1 MWALPKLF
9 VDIALL
15 RGKPQD
21 LPPSAAVLA
30 FVLLVDI
37 ATTYYLIDGNIAGAR
52 FYAVAIH
59 TVVLALLVYG
69 ALWWRGLRARFVQT
83 ASALFGGGI
92 VVTLAA
98 WAIITALR
106 VPFDVENPNFM
117 LLTLLLSVWVLAIM
131 AQVLRHALEVPLAV
145 AVLTTFAIG
154 FARSAFTLLVPL
166 S

>member
-1 MWALPKLF
+1 MWALPKIFL
-9 VDIALL
+9 DIALL

-21 LPPSAAVLA
+21 LPTSPVVLGL
-30 FVLLVDI
+30 VLLLDI
-37 ATTYYLIDGNIAGAR
+37 ATTYFLIDGNIAGAR
-52 FYAVAIH
+52 FFAVVVH
-59 TVVLALLVYG
+59 TLVLALLVYG
-69 ALWWRGLRARFVQT
+69 LLWWRGLGARFVQT

-92 VVTLAA
+92 VVTVAA
-98 WAIITALR
+98 WALITALR
-106 VPFDVENPNFM
+106 VPFDIENPNFM
-117 LLTLLLSVWVLAIM
+117 LLTLVLSLWVLAIM

>member
-1 MWALPKLF
+1 MWALPKIF
-9 VDIALL
+9 FDIALL

-21 LPPSAAVLA
+21 LPTSPVVLGL
-30 FVLLVDI
+30 VLLLDI
-37 ATTYYLIDGNIAGAR
+37 ATTYFLIDGNIAGAR
-52 FYAVAIH
+52 FFAVVVH
-59 TVVLALLVYG
+59 TLVLALLVYG
-69 ALWWRGLRARFVQT
+69 LLWWRGLGARFVQT

-92 VVTLAA
+92 VVTVAA
-98 WAIITALR
+98 WALITALR
-106 VPFDVENPNFM
+106 VPFDIENPNFM
-117 LLTLLLSVWVLAIM
+117 LLTLVLSLWVLAIM